1 MVPSRTCKVSFL
13 GGGVPPKLVSR
24 RRRRLGHPRLW
35 PIVDAEGVVDRDE
48 GASAGCGWH
57 LVWRGRDRN
66 GLNPPTRRKVT
77 FGSRHAILR
86 CVAIDSSSGVGLEAL
101 SGGLAQIGE
110 VGERVGL
117 SLRTLRYWEE
127 VGLVTPSAR
136 TEGGFRL
143 YSDEDVARI
152 LVLKQMKPLGLT
164 LDEMKGLLALVE
176 VSGEAHALSLAEL
189 GGAIE
194 RLRGWVER
202 SDEAIEKLGRRM
214 GEAHQLR
221 LQLGERLSGCEATL
235 KATRAGKQTGRRR
248 AS

>member
-1 MVPSRTCKVSFL
+1 M
-13 GGGVPPKLVSR
+13 
-24 RRRRLGHPRLW
+24 
-35 PIVDAEGVVDRDE
+35 
-48 GASAGCGWH
+48 
-57 LVWRGRDRN
+57 
-66 GLNPPTRRKVT
+66 
-77 FGSRHAILR
+77 
-86 CVAIDSSSGVGLEAL
+86 AIDSSSGVGLEAL

-176 VSGEAHALSLAEL
+176 VSGEAHALSVTEL

-194 RLRGWVER
+194 RLRGWVKR